1 MIKSNISLLSCPVEF
16 TELKRTES
24 IVELE
29 KSLSGNLPL
38 WLILYFVVVFIIS
51 VLIVLLMNGTTL
63 KFLIEVVF
71 LLIAGLI
78 YARLSIL
85 AEDIAFNKKKE
96 VVVEILG
103 GSFDRDRIKDALNG
117 VLCRSVII
125 RNVNKLG

>member
-1 MIKSNISLLSCPVEF
+1 
-16 TELKRTES
+16 LKRTES

-85 AEDIAFNKKKE
+85 AEDSNKKE
-96 VVVEILG
+96 
-103 GSFDRDRIKDALNG
+103 
-117 VLCRSVII
+117 CQ
-125 RNVNKLG
+125 

>member
-1 MIKSNISLLSCPVEF
+1 
-16 TELKRTES
+16 LKRTES

-117 VLCRSVII
+117 VLCRAVIR